1 MYAQLCTASQS
12 QTSARLQQPSGF
24 TTVSHLFSTVV
35 MNQTGPAEETRKR
48 FDSKKKRKKS
58 KRRSKAARCSPSSS
72 LMPHSV
78 TMWRARLVACCR
90 SLRAP
95 EVTASRPNMTSSA
108 TLPPIHTSMRA
119 IICRLLW
126 LNSSLSGSCKPEMER
141 CACLRSFF
149 AVLASYST

>member
-1 MYAQLCTASQS
+1 MYAQLRTASQS
-12 QTSARLQQPSGF
+12 QTSACQQQPSGF
-24 TTVSHLFSTVV
+24 TTVPHLFTMVV

-48 FDSKKKRKKS
+48 FDSKKKKKS
-58 KRRSKAARCSPSSS
+58 KRRSKAARCAPSSS

-141 CACLRSFF
+141 CACLLSFF
-149 AVLASYST
+149 AVLAAYST